1 MDERIGLSIFKELA
15 IGSSFGLLIG
25 AATENIYLGIM
36 LGALGGLAIGWLIT
50 AIVIETE
57 KSKRRK

>member
-1 MDERIGLSIFKELA
+1 MDERIGLSIFTELA
-15 IGSSFGLLIG
+15 IGSSVGLLIG
-25 AATENIYLGIM
+25 AAMENIYLGTM

-50 AIVIETE
+50 AVVIETE